1 MKDIIRVL
9 KKYRMI
15 MSRGQKLRIG
25 IIILMMLIG
34 GVLETLS
41 VSLVLPLVT
50 AIMQPDFIETNQ
62 YAKMVCELFDLHSAN
77 TFMIIVIFAL
87 MAMYIGKNLFLYL
100 EYYTQT
106 RFVCNNRYALQQR
119 LMQSYITRP
128 YEFFLN
134 ESSAEIM
141 RVIGSDV
148 SNSFALLSTLM
159 SLFTELVISF
169 ALVITIVAV
178 DPMMAGLVAIILL
191 VLMTFLGT
199 VMKPILRNAGTRLQK
214 SSAKASQWLMQSM
227 HGIKEVKVAA
237 KESFFVEQYAKA
249 GRESIECEKKYTVMG
264 NIPKLLIEAVTV
276 SAMLGVIAV
285 LMLRGRNVSDLVPQ
299 LSAFAMAAVRLLPS
313 ANRVSAAFNSI
324 SYQEPMLDK
333 MIENIRDVSDWE
345 NAVDNEE
352 HHTTI
357 TLNEQLELH
366 NITYRYP
373 NTEESVL
380 HNANMV
386 VPVGKSVGIVGVSGA
401 GKTTAVDILL
411 GLLKPEKGQVLAD
424 GKNIEEDYRGWLSHL
439 SYIPQS
445 IYMLDDTIRANV
457 AFGFDLKKVD
467 DEQIWRA
474 LREAQLEEFVESLP
488 DGLNTSIGER
498 GVRLSGG
505 QRQRIGIARALFTD
519 PELIILDEATS
530 ALDNETEAA
539 IMDAINALHGKKTL
553 IIIAHRLTT
562 IEECDMVYRVENG
575 QIVTE
580 HNFK

>member
-25 IIILMMLIG
+25 IIIVMMLIG

-50 AIMQPDFIETNQ
+50 AIMQPDFIETNK

-77 TFMIIVIFAL
+77 TFMIIVIVAL

-134 ESSAEIM
+134 ESSAEVM
-141 RVIGSDV
+141 RVINSDV
-148 SNSFALLSTLM
+148 SASFTLLSTLM
-159 SLFTELVISF
+159 SLFTELVISL

-178 DPMMAGLVAIILL
+178 DPMMAGLVAVILL

-237 KESFFVEQYAKA
+237 RESFFVEQYAKA
-249 GRESIECEKKYTVMG
+249 GRELIECEKKYTVMG
-264 NIPKLLIEAVTV
+264 NIPKLMIEAVTV

-313 ANRVSAAFNSI
+313 ANRVSGAFNSI

-333 MIENIRDVSDWE
+333 MIENMRDVSDWE
-345 NAVDNEE
+345 NVVDNEE

-357 TLNEQLELH
+357 TLNKQLELH

-424 GKNIEEDYRGWLSHL
+424 GKSIEEDYRGWLSHL

-457 AFGFDLKKVD
+457 AFGFDLEKVS
-467 DEQIWRA
+467 DELVWRA
-474 LREAQLEEFVESLP
+474 LQEAQLEEFVKSLP
-488 DGLNTSIGER
+488 EGLDTSIGER

-562 IEECDMVYRVENG
+562 IEECDIVYRVENG
-575 QIVTE
+575 EICRIR
-580 HNFK
+580 

>member
-1 MKDIIRVL
+1 M
-9 KKYRMI
+9 
-15 MSRGQKLRIG
+15 
-25 IIILMMLIG
+25 
-34 GVLETLS
+34 
-41 VSLVLPLVT
+41 
-50 AIMQPDFIETNQ
+50 
-62 YAKMVCELFDLHSAN
+62 
-77 TFMIIVIFAL
+77 
-87 MAMYIGKNLFLYL
+87 
-100 EYYTQT
+100 
-106 RFVCNNRYALQQR
+106 
-119 LMQSYITRP
+119 MQSYITRP

-134 ESSAEIM
+134 ESSVEVM
-141 RVIGSDV
+141 RVINSDV
-148 SNSFALLSTLM
+148 ASSFALLSTLM
-159 SLFTELVISF
+159 SLFTELVISL

-191 VLMTFLGT
+191 ILMSFLGV
-199 VMKPILRNAGTRLQK
+199 VMKPILRNAGMR
-214 SSAKASQWLMQSM
+214 SQRSNAITNKWLMQSM

-237 KESFFVEQYAKA
+237 KEAFFVEQYAKA
-249 GRESIECEKKYTVMG
+249 GRVSIECEKKNTVMG
-264 NIPKLLIEAVTV
+264 NIPKLMIEAVTV

-285 LMLRGRNVSDLVPQ
+285 LMFRGRNVSELVPQ

-313 ANRVSAAFNSI
+313 ANRVSTAFNNI

-333 MIENIRDVSDWE
+333 MIENMRDVSDWK
-345 NAVDNEE
+345 NAVAHEE
-352 HHTTI
+352 QNTTI
-357 TLNEQLELH
+357 TLNKQLELH

-373 NTEESVL
+373 NTEGSVL
-380 HNANMV
+380 CNANMA
-386 VPVGKSVGIVGVSGA
+386 VPVGKSVGIVGASGA

-424 GKNIEEDYRGWLSHL
+424 GRNIQEDYRGWLSRL

-457 AFGFDLKKVD
+457 AFGFDLKKVSD
-467 DEQIWRA
+467 DQIWKA
-474 LREAQLEEFVESLP
+474 LREAQLEEFVKSLP
-488 DGLNTSIGER
+488 EGLDTSIGER

-530 ALDNETEAA
+530 ALDNDTEAA

-575 QIVTE
+575 KIKQE
-580 HNFK
+580 R

>member
-9 KKYRMI
+9 RKYRQI
-15 MSRGQKLRIG
+15 MNRGQKLRIG
-25 IIILMMLIG
+25 VIIVMMLIG

-50 AIMQPDFIETNQ
+50 AIMQPDFIETNR
-62 YAKMVCELFDLHSAN
+62 YARIVCKVFDLHSAN
-77 TFMIIVIFAL
+77 TFMIVVIMGL
-87 MAMYIGKNLFLYL
+87 IAMYIGKNLFLFL

-106 RFVCNNRYALQQR
+106 RFVCNNRYALQQK

-128 YEFFLN
+128 YEFFLH
-134 ESSAEIM
+134 ESSAEVM
-141 RVIGSDV
+141 RVINSDV
-148 SNSFALLSTLM
+148 QSSFQLLSTLM
-159 SLFTELVISF
+159 SMFTELVISL

-178 DPMMAGLVAIILL
+178 DPMMAGLVAVILL
-191 VLMTFLGT
+191 VLMMFLGT
-199 VMKPILRNAGTRLQK
+199 VMKPVLRNAGIKYQK
-214 SSAKASQWLMQSM
+214 SNAVANKWLMQSM

-249 GRESIECEKKYTVMG
+249 GRLSIECEKKNTVMA

-285 LMLRGRNVSDLVPQ
+285 LMLRGRNVSDLIPQ
-299 LSAFAMAAVRLLPS
+299 LAAFAMAAVRLLPS
-313 ANRVSAAFNSI
+313 ANRVSTAFNNI

-333 MIENIRDVSDWE
+333 MIENVRDLSEWENVSD
-345 NAVDNEE
+345 NEA
-352 HHTTI
+352 HQTTF
-357 TLNEQLELH
+357 TLDKRLELQD
-366 NITYRYP
+366 ITYRYP
-373 NTEESVL
+373 NTEEPIL
-380 HNANMV
+380 RNANMV
-386 VPVGKSVGIVGVSGA
+386 MPVGKSVGIVGASGA

-411 GLLKPEKGQVLAD
+411 GLLKPEQGQVLVD

-457 AFGFDLKKVD
+457 AFGYDLKKVS

-474 LREAQLEEFVESLP
+474 LREAQLEEFVRSLP
-488 DGLNTSIGER
+488 EGLDTSIGER

-553 IIIAHRLTT
+553 VIIAHRLTT
-562 IEECDMVYRVENG
+562 IEECDYIYRVENG
-575 QIVTE
+575 KIELQ
-580 HNFK
+580 K

>member
-9 KKYRMI
+9 KKYRQI
-15 MSRGQKLRIG
+15 MNRGQKLRIG

-41 VSLVLPLVT
+41 VSLILPLVT
-50 AIMQPDFIETNQ
+50 AIMQPDFIETNK
-62 YAKMVCELFDLHSAN
+62 YAKIICELFDLHSPN

-87 MAMYIGKNLFLYL
+87 IAMYIGKNLFLYL
-100 EYYTQT
+100 EYYTQI

-134 ESSAEIM
+134 ESSAEVM
-141 RVIGSDV
+141 RVINSDV
-148 SNSFALLSTLM
+148 SVAFSLLSTLM
-159 SLFTELVISF
+159 SLFTELVIGF
-169 ALVITIVAV
+169 ALVITIIAV
-178 DPMMAGLVAIILL
+178 DPVMAGLVALILII
-191 VLMTFLGT
+191 LMTFLGV
-199 VMKPILRNAGTRLQK
+199 VMKPILRNAGVRFQK
-214 SSAKASQWLMQSM
+214 SSAITNQWLMQSM
-227 HGIKEVKVAA
+227 HGIKEVKIAA
-237 KESFFVEQYAKA
+237 KEAFFVEQYAKA
-249 GRESIECEKKYTVMG
+249 GRESIECEKKNTVMG
-264 NIPKLLIEAVTV
+264 NIPKLMIEAVTV

-285 LMLRGRNVSDLVPQ
+285 LMLRGKNMSELVPQ
-299 LSAFAMAAVRLLPS
+299 LAAFAMAAVRLLPC
-313 ANRVSAAFNSI
+313 ANRVSAAFNNI

-333 MIENIRDVSDWE
+333 MIENVRDVSEWE
-345 NAVDNEE
+345 KISDNEE
-352 HHTTI
+352 HHTAI
-357 TLNEQLELH
+357 TLNHQLELQ

-373 NTEESVL
+373 NTDNPVL
-380 HNANMV
+380 HNADMI
-386 VPVGKSVGIVGVSGA
+386 VPVGKSVGIVGASGA

-411 GLLKPEKGQVLAD
+411 GLLKPENGQVLVD

-457 AFGFDLKKVD
+457 AFGFDSKNVS
-467 DEQIWRA
+467 DEQIWSA
-474 LREAQLEEFVESLP
+474 LREAQLEEFVKSLP
-488 DGLNTSIGER
+488 EGLDTSIGEQ

-530 ALDNETEAA
+530 ALDNDTEAA

-562 IEECDMVYRVENG
+562 IEECDIVYRVENG
-575 QIVTE
+575 QIKKE
-580 HNFK
+580 R